1 MATQHRREREWL
13 VEKEA
18 SRRKKGEGIQMMAW
32 GGKYDLRG
40 ESNETKNIYMKQR
53 KTRRMLRQKRAKV
66 KRE

>member
-1 MATQHRREREWL
+1 MATQHRREGEWL

-40 ESNETKNIYMKQR
+40 ESNETKKHIHETK
-53 KTRRMLRQKRAKV
+53 KDS
-66 KRE
+66 